1 MYQLKSIFIVKK
13 LRQIVHYPGSE
24 DYRSIQDQSK
34 IHFQN
39 QGLIVKQD
47 A

>member
-1 MYQLKSIFIVKK
+1 MFQLKSIFFVKK
-13 LRQIVHYPGSE
+13 HRQIVHYPGSE

-39 QGLIVKQD
+39 QGVTVKQD